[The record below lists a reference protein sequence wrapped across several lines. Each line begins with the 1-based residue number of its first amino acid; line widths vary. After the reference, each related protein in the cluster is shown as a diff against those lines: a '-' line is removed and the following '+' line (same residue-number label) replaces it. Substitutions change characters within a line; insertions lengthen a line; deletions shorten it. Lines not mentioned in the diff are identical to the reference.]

1 MTIKFKTR
9 MLGTLLISNVCVLVL
24 GTAAYFFLGQVSAR
38 LENFTTGIFHRLELA
53 NAVRDAAS
61 ARAIAVRNAV
71 LLDDPAQREVAFKD
85 FEKYQK
91 STADNLEALKAA
103 ESAAQLPQNV
113 LDSIQKISVVET
125 KYAPVAAD
133 IVGNIRNGLKA
144 EAIAKI
150 QTVCTPTLN
159 ELIAALDEY
168 MVITNARTESY
179 ISETESNTNAQR
191 ATLAVTALLSL
202 ALSVALGFSLWR
214 SIRSTLGD
222 EPETLRALLAALAHG
237 DLNAINTTQQ
247 AEPNSILVAMA
258 GMQNQMAKVVSQV
271 RRGSENVSTSSAEI
285 AHGNQDLSAR
295 TENQASALEKTAASM
310 EELSAQVKHNAD
322 NARQANMLAIGA
334 SDVAKRGGEVV
345 GRVVDT
351 MKEIN
356 DSSKRIADIIGVI
369 DGIAFQTNILAL
381 NAAVEAARAGDQG
394 RGFAV
399 VASEVR
405 SLAGRSAEAAKE
417 IKSLINASVERVEH
431 GSVLVDEAGT
441 TMTEVVA
448 SIQRVSDLAGEISSA
463 STEQAQGVAQ
473 VGEAVTAMD
482 QATQQNAALVE
493 QMAAAASSLSAQAH
507 DLVQTVATFKLQEGA
522 AGAARAASPA
532 PASPAPASPI
542 AAPPAKVVQRKL
554 VHSKQSPAYKAPA
567 APTAPAA
574 APLAASKPAVAAA
587 PVPVPAIAGGDDEWE
602 TF

>member
-1 MTIKFKTR
+1 MAIKFKSR

-24 GTAAYFFLGQVSAR
+24 GVAAYFFLGQVSAR

-53 NAVRDAAS
+53 NAVRDSAS
-61 ARAIAVRNAV
+61 ARAISVRNAV

-85 FEKYQK
+85 FEKYQTATANNLATLK
-91 STADNLEALKAA
+91 SAASTAE
-103 ESAAQLPQNV
+103 LPQNV
-113 LDSIQKISVVET
+113 VTSIEKIITVET
-125 KYAPVAAD
+125 KYAPVAAE

-144 EAIAKI
+144 EAISKI

-159 ELIAALDEY
+159 ELVAAIDEY
-168 MVITNARTESY
+168 MVLTNARTAAY
-179 ISETESNTNAQR
+179 IGDTESATNAQR
-191 ATLAVTALLSL
+191 VTLAVTALLSL
-202 ALSVALGFSLWR
+202 GLSVALGISLWR

-222 EPETLRALLAALAHG
+222 EPETLRALLGALAHG
-237 DLNAINTTQQ
+237 DLNAIDTTQK
-247 AEPNSILVAMA
+247 AEPNSILLAMA

-271 RRGSENVSTSSAEI
+271 RQGSENVSTSSSEI
-285 AHGNQDLSAR
+285 AHGNQDLSTR

-322 NARQANMLAIGA
+322 NARQANMLAISA

-356 DSSKRIADIIGVI
+356 DSSKRISDIIGVI

-417 IKSLINASVERVEH
+417 IKHLINASVERVEH
-431 GSVLVDEAGT
+431 GTVLVDEAGS

-463 STEQAQGVAQ
+463 STEQAQGVTQ

-493 QMAAAASSLSAQAH
+493 QMAAAAASLNAQAQ
-507 DLVQTVATFKLQEGA
+507 DLVQTVAIFKLRDGSTLPKPSTPLEPLKPLKSLQPLNTPPHTPINNSGNMA
-522 AGAARAASPA
+522 TISPPRAALAPQPA
-532 PASPAPASPI
+532 P
-542 AAPPAKVVQRKL
+542 R
-554 VHSKQSPAYKAPA
+554 
-567 APTAPAA
+567 
-574 APLAASKPAVAAA
+574 LAAKTHTPAT
-587 PVPVPAIAGGDDEWE
+587 IASSGGDEDWE